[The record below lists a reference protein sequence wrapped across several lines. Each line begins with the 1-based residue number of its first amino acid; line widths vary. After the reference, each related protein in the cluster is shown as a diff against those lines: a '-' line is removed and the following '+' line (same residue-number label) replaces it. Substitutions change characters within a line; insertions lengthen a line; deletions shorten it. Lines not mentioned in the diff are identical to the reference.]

1 MREARRVSDLT
12 QKSEAPEPERTPAVA
27 LEPAPAIPAGGLALG
42 QLGSVDAVLALS
54 QSSGNQA
61 VDRVLRGQA
70 ETGDALLSGAL
81 GAALAAVRPSA
92 KPVPR
97 KRAGTGA
104 GTGAGTSGRRV
115 ADDVGPQLRAA
126 AASRLASEAR
136 TAKSL
141 QAPFAVEA
149 GAVTVTAGGGSGGFA
164 GAGFVDPAGLQ
175 GGVASFGGP
184 ARAAAGSRM
193 AADGGAG
200 VGDDA
205 EEGSIND
212 LVGTKGLDSGAG
224 DAGAPGD
231 DETDYEVPEDGDGDA
246 GADGDAGDD
255 GDGEVDSGGR
265 FDPGGSDQLIRLRAR
280 ARVGARAL
288 DRFAE
293 ENMGVSV
300 WADLSVGSDAD
311 RAASEATRES
321 WARRYGGQA
330 PAQRPTAQLPE
341 PSVNDAAERRRQVEA
356 FRMTGAGEA
365 AVAERRL
372 VATPIDEIDAARAR
386 NDAARAQLL
395 AWTSELRDTSD
406 T

>member
-104 GTGAGTSGRRV
+104 GTSGRRV

-126 AASRLASEAR
+126 AASRLAPEAR

-141 QAPFAVEA
+141 QAPFAVDA

-184 ARAAAGSRM
+184 ARAAASSRM

-212 LVGTKGLDSGAG
+212 FVGTKGLDSGAG

-280 ARVGARAL
+280 ARAL

-300 WADLSVGSDAD
+300 WADPSVGSDAD

-321 WARRYGGQA
+321 WARRHGGQA
-330 PAQRPTAQLPE
+330 PPQRPTAQLPE

-356 FRMTGAGEA
+356 FRMTGVGEA
-365 AVAERRL
+365 AVAV
-372 VATPIDEIDAARAR
+372 VATPIDESDAARAR
-386 NDAARAQLL
+386 NDAARTQLL
-395 AWTSELRDTSD
+395 AWTSELRETSD

>member
-27 LEPAPAIPAGGLALG
+27 LDPAPAIPTGGLALG
-42 QLGSVDAVLALS
+42 QLGSVDAVLSLS

-70 ETGDALLSGAL
+70 EMGDALLSGAL
-81 GAALAAVRPSA
+81 GAALVAARPSA
-92 KPVPR
+92 KPASR
-97 KRAGTGA
+97 KRA

-115 ADDVGPQLRAA
+115 ADDVGPLLRDA
-126 AASRLASEAR
+126 AASRLGPEAR
-136 TAKSL
+136 TAKSI
-141 QAPFAVEA
+141 QAPFAVDA

-164 GAGFVDPAGLQ
+164 GAGFGDPAGFE

-184 ARAAAGSRM
+184 ARAAAGSSI
-193 AADGGAG
+193 AAYGGAG

-205 EEGSIND
+205 EEGSGND
-212 LVGTKGLDSGAG
+212 FVGTKGLDSGAS
-224 DAGAPGD
+224 DAGVPAD

-246 GADGDAGDD
+246 GADGDAGVD
-255 GDGEVDSGGR
+255 GDGEVDSGDR
-265 FDPGGSDQLIRLRAR
+265 FDPGGADQLIRLRAHT
-280 ARVGARAL
+280 RVGARAL
-288 DRFAE
+288 DHFAE

-300 WADLSVGSDAD
+300 WANPCVGSDAD

-321 WARRYGGQA
+321 WARRHGGRA
-330 PAQRPTAQLPE
+330 PAHRRTAQLPE

-395 AWTSELRDTSD
+395 AWTSELRETSE